1 MLLFTTSVKTQTI
14 IPIISDVNEKYTIE
28 VFNKNDE
35 VYFDVL
41 DYLEHSDN
49 VKVIGIFE
57 SRYMIS
63 FVTTDENFNNIMGVL
78 LTHFPNMISTSKKYL
93 K

>member
-28 VFNKNDE
+28 VFNKNNE

-57 SRYMIS
+57 SKYMIS
-63 FVTTDENFNNIMGVL
+63 FVTTDENFNSIMRVL